1 MKNAEG
7 DHGNLT
13 FCYQDE
19 ELNEKYQNLL
29 RYCLFLTKNEW
40 DGSDLAQE
48 AITKTI
54 KHYSNSAVINNR
66 LLKKIAYNK
75 WIDIVRKRQNEVLQE
90 VPDEQTSSNYHVEKT
105 IITTEVLL
113 TKLTPKQAI
122 IFFLKEAFDYQALEI
137 ADLLGTTEGA
147 IKSSLHRSRKRLEN
161 EETTKSDFIDNF
173 WTEKEREILPV
184 LFQDSLREED
194 PSSLIKA
201 LPTLFAI
208 VSNDLDKPQ
217 SLYTPPPSN
226 VFKCAA

>member
-19 ELNEKYQNLL
+19 ELNETYQNLL

-54 KHYSNSAVINNR
+54 QHYSNSAVISNQ
-66 LLKKIAYNK
+66 LLKKIAYNQ
-75 WIDIVRKRQNEVLQE
+75 WIDIVRKRQNELLQD
-90 VPDEQTSSNYHVEKT
+90 VPDEQTSTNPHVEKA

-113 TKLTPKQAI
+113 TNMTPKQAI

-137 ADLLGTTEGA
+137 ANLLGTTEGA
-147 IKSSLHRSRKRLEN
+147 IKSSLHRSRKRLKN
-161 EETTKSDFIDNF
+161 EETTKSDFVENF
-173 WTEKEREILPV
+173 WNEKEREIIPV
-184 LFQDSLREED
+184 LFQESLREED
-194 PSSLIKA
+194 PSPLIKA
-201 LPTLFAI
+201 LPTLFAF
-208 VSNDLDKPQ
+208 VSKDLDKPQ
-217 SLYTPPPSN
+217 SLSTPPPIN

>member
-7 DHGNLT
+7 DQCKST
-13 FCYQDE
+13 VFYDE
-19 ELNEKYQNLL
+19 ELYEKYQNLL

-54 KHYSNSAVINNR
+54 QHYSNSAVISNR

-75 WIDIVRKRQNEVLQE
+75 WIDIVRKRQNEVLQD
-90 VPDEQTSSNYHVEKT
+90 VPDEQTSSIPHMEKA
-105 IITTEVLL
+105 IITTEFLL
-113 TKLTPKQAI
+113 KNMTPKQAI

-137 ADLLGTTEGA
+137 ANLLGTTEGA

-173 WTEKEREILPV
+173 WNEKEREILPV
-184 LFQDSLREED
+184 LFQDSLRDED

-201 LPTLFAI
+201 LPTLFAV
-208 VSNDLDKPQ
+208 VSKDLDKPQ
-217 SLYTPPPSN
+217 SLYTPPSSN
-226 VFKCAA
+226 VVKFAA